1 MEDNFKFDK
10 LIKTFGLPKTRRQFI
25 KQLFLQALTHK
36 SYVKN
41 IPQDSLEYQQEQY
54 DRLEFLGDSVLK
66 LVLNEHLFRLFPNY
80 NSGQLTKLSAFLLS
94 DKTLE
99 RIAHNLGVVEH
110 VRTGQRI
117 GRDAVLPDIM
127 EALIGAT
134 YLSYGFTMAG
144 EVIIEL
150 YKDIILEADAS
161 DLKGNYKAA
170 LQEFTQS
177 RQMGLPDYSVAKTHG
192 PAHKPLFDVEVSL
205 NGRTLGK
212 GSGPSK
218 KEAGQAAAKEALK
231 KLSRLAK
238 SRQLPPR
245 K

>member
-1 MEDNFKFDK
+1 MEDSFKFDK
-10 LIKTFGLPKTRRQFI
+10 LLKTLGLPKTRRQFI
-25 KQLFLQALTHK
+25 KKLFLQAVTHK
-36 SYVKN
+36 SFVKD
-41 IPQDSLEYQQEQY
+41 IPSDSLEYQQEQY

-66 LVLNEHLFRLFPNY
+66 LVLNEHLYRLFPNY

-94 DKTLE
+94 DKTLK
-99 RIAHNLGVVEH
+99 RIALSLGIEEYVKVG
-110 VRTGQRI
+110 RRI
-117 GRDAVLPDIM
+117 GKDAVLPDIM
-127 EALIGAT
+127 ESLIGA
-134 YLSYGFTMAG
+134 SYISFGFTMAG

-177 RQMGLPDYSVAKTHG
+177 RQMGLPDYNVAKALG
-192 PAHKPLFDVEVSL
+192 PAHKPLFEVEVSL
-205 NGRTLGK
+205 KGKVLGI

-218 KEAGQAAAKEALK
+218 KDAGQAAAKEALR
-231 KLSRLAK
+231 KLSQLVK
-238 SRQLPPR
+238 SLPLTPL